1 MSAYVLV
8 EIEVL
13 DQERYET
20 YKQLALSSIAVYGG
34 RYLARG
40 RDARHHGNHRRRA
53 SSRSPSVPRGPRAFP
68 EARRRMGALRWSSTR
83 FRLSWLGPYPMSI
96 STMITHGISW
106 REQCS
111 SPVKRL

>member
-20 YKQLALSSIAVYGG
+20 YKQLAPSTIAVYGG

-40 RDARHHGNHRRRA
+40 RMQDIMGITAGVRQVGRHRSHADHGPSQKPADAWALFVGRA
-53 SSRSPSVPRGPRAFP
+53 RVSASVGWAPTPCPS
-68 EARRRMGALRWSSTR
+68 AR
-83 FRLSWLGPYPMSI
+83 
-96 STMITHGISW
+96 
-106 REQCS
+106 
-111 SPVKRL
+111 